1 MLASLWRRTW
11 PVGIAQE
18 QVEAMYAELGATHR
32 AEVLLETFKEEAI
45 RSLHELEN
53 HNLKGLLRRTVG
65 KIFNDVE
72 IKGWCK
78 EHEQLNQATFSRPVD
93 VVTA

>member
-1 MLASLWRRTW
+1 
-11 PVGIAQE
+11 
-18 QVEAMYAELGATHR
+18 MYAELGATHR
-32 AEVLLETFKEEAI
+32 ADVLLGAFKEEAI

-53 HNLKGLLRRTVG
+53 HNLKGLLRRTLG

-78 EHEQLNQATFSRPVD
+78 EHEQLNRAVFSPAPE
-93 VVTA
+93 VVPA